1 MLQPVISSDPQVFGE
16 LFRHTNLWSSLR
28 NLARRNIKITLLSAT
43 ADTLLMSFVGHYL
56 RLGNYKVTGELD
68 QYPIPNAVI
77 KVEHYSD
84 NEVLSVLV
92 QRVKQLN
99 IDKKAHPLTRSRYTL

>member
-1 MLQPVISSDPQVFGE
+1 
-16 LFRHTNLWSSLR
+16 
-28 NLARRNIKITLLSAT
+28 
-43 ADTLLMSFVGHYL
+43 MSFVGHYL

-92 QRVKQLN
+92 QRVKQ
-99 IDKKAHPLTRSRYTL
+99 YM